1 MASFILMMLSSKSGR
16 KRNAVS
22 IAVLGEVY
30 ASLISIWISK
40 QDTDSARPTQWT
52 AHFRA
57 RLMALADEIGAIRVL
72 TELAKWEGSIRGK
85 WPQQSMH
92 GFSTRRL
99 T

>member
-1 MASFILMMLSSKSGR
+1 
-16 KRNAVS
+16 
-22 IAVLGEVY
+22 
-30 ASLISIWISK
+30 
-40 QDTDSARPTQWT
+40 
-52 AHFRA
+52 
-57 RLMALADEIGAIRVL
+57 MALADEIGAIRVL